1 MGFFSLLGIFEYL
14 WMGIFLWVVD
24 VVLLCGRMINELH
37 RCESGGKKK
46 KNPIHFHSS
55 CSVSARSP
63 AVYTKQLQFLGY
75 SMLKCAQ
82 FNKNKISKKKKKK
95 PSYFPILWSRWRTF
109 PGHTVGPQWK
119 LVIINIHHGGS
130 CCLEAYLFLLTSRGL
145 QVICHPT

>member
-24 VVLLCGRMINELH
+24 VVLLCGWMINELH
-37 RCESGGKKK
+37 RCESGGKKT
-46 KNPIHFHSS
+46 KNPIHFHFS

-63 AVYTKQLQFLGY
+63 AVYTKKLQFLGY
-75 SMLKCAQ
+75 SMLKCAE
-82 FNKNKISKKKKKK
+82 FNKNKISKQKKT
-95 PSYFPILWSRWRTF
+95 SYFPILWSRWRTV

-119 LVIINIHHGGS
+119 LVVINIHHGGS
-130 CCLEAYLFLLTSRGL
+130 CYLEAYLFLLTSGGL